1 VGRDIHSKSPF
12 ENPQA
17 CVLSFRPMKLYKT
30 KPHPDSLQRFLFE
43 QSHVRGELVHLDD
56 AWRAVLARHDYP
68 PSLRAVMGEL
78 MAAAVLLAA
87 TLKLKGSLILQ
98 IQGKGPVTLLV
109 VECDGELNV
118 RATAK
123 WQGELDGT
131 GFAQMVGDGRFVI
144 TLDPR
149 DGGQSYQGI
158 VALDGDSV
166 AEVLQN
172 YMLRSD
178 QLETRLWLAADEQGA
193 AGLFLQKMPG
203 EGGNAIAE
211 DEDGQHDDMWQR
223 VTMLTDTLRR
233 EELLG
238 LPAVELIRRLYSEED
253 VRLFDAQQVAFRCSC
268 SRDRVARMLKM
279 LGRDE
284 VQSVLDEQGVA
295 EVNCEFCNHKY
306 LFDKVDAEQVFASEV
321 ALEGSAAVH

>member
-1 VGRDIHSKSPF
+1 
-12 ENPQA
+12 
-17 CVLSFRPMKLYKT
+17 M

-43 QSHVRGELVHLDD
+43 QSNVRGELVHLDD
-56 AWRAVLARHDYP
+56 AWRAVLERHDYP

-98 IQGKGPVTLLV
+98 IQGRGPVTLLV

-149 DGGQSYQGI
+149 DGGQTYQGI

-178 QLETRLWLAADEQGA
+178 QLETRLWLAADAQGA
-193 AGLFLQKMPG
+193 AGLLLQKMPG
-203 EGGNAIAE
+203 EGGYAIAE
-211 DEDGQHDDMWQR
+211 DDDGQEDNRHDDMWSR
-223 VTMLTDTLRR
+223 VTMLTDTLQR

-238 LPAVELIRRLYSEED
+238 LPAVELIRRLYGEED
-253 VRLFDAQQVAFRCSC
+253 VRLFDTQHVAFRCSC

-284 VQSVLDEQGVA
+284 VQSVLAEQGVA
-295 EVNCEFCNHKY
+295 EVICEFCNHQY
-306 LFDKVDAEQVFASEV
+306 RFDKVDAEQVFASEV
-321 ALEGSAAVH
+321 ALDGSAAVH

>member
-1 VGRDIHSKSPF
+1 
-12 ENPQA
+12 
-17 CVLSFRPMKLYKT
+17 M

-56 AWRAVLARHDYP
+56 AWRAVLERHDYP

-98 IQGKGPVTLLV
+98 IQGRGPVTLLV

-123 WQGELDGT
+123 WQGELDGIA
-131 GFAQMVGDGRFVI
+131 FAQMVGDGRFVI

-149 DGGQSYQGI
+149 DGGQTYQGI

-178 QLETRLWLAADEQGA
+178 QLETRLWLAADAQGA
-193 AGLFLQKMPG
+193 AGLLLQKMPG
-203 EGGNAIAE
+203 DGGYAV
-211 DEDGQHDDMWQR
+211 DEQDDDDMWPR
-223 VTMLTDTLRR
+223 VTALTDTLRH

-238 LPAVELIRRLYSEED
+238 LPAVELIRRLYGEED
-253 VRLFDAQQVAFRCSC
+253 VRLFDTQQVAFRCSC

-284 VQSVLDEQGVA
+284 VQSVLAEQGVA
-295 EVNCEFCNHKY
+295 EVTCEFCNHQY
-306 LFDKVDAEQVFASEV
+306 LFDKVDAEQVFASGV
-321 ALEGSAAVH
+321 ALGGSAAVH

>member
-1 VGRDIHSKSPF
+1 MLKS
-12 ENPQA
+12 
-17 CVLSFRPMKLYKT
+17 RTMKM

-43 QSHVRGELVHLDD
+43 QSNVRGELVHLDD
-56 AWRAVLARHDYP
+56 AWRAVLELHDYP
-68 PSLRAVMGEL
+68 PALRAVMGEL

-87 TLKLKGSLILQ
+87 TLKLKGALILQ
-98 IQGKGPVTLLV
+98 IQGQGPVTLLV

-123 WQGELDGT
+123 WQGELDGI

-158 VALDGDSV
+158 VELDGDSV

-193 AGLFLQKMPG
+193 AGLLLQKMPG
-203 EGGNAIAE
+203 EGGYAIAE
-211 DEDGQHDDMWQR
+211 QDDGEHDDMWQR
-223 VTMLTDTLRR
+223 VTTLTDTLKR

-238 LPAVELIRRLYSEED
+238 LPAVELIRRLYGEDD
-253 VRLFDAQQVAFRCSC
+253 VRLFDTQPVAFRCSC

-284 VQSVLDEQGVA
+284 VQSVLAEQGVA
-295 EVNCEFCNHKY
+295 EVICEFCNHQY
-306 LFDKVDAEQVFASEV
+306 QFDKVDAEQVFVSEL
-321 ALEGSAAVH
+321 ALDGSAAVH

>member
-1 VGRDIHSKSPF
+1 
-12 ENPQA
+12 
-17 CVLSFRPMKLYKT
+17 M

-43 QSHVRGELVHLDD
+43 QSHVCGELVHLDD
-56 AWRAVLARHDYP
+56 AWRAVLERHDYP

-98 IQGKGPVTLLV
+98 IQGRGPVTLLV

-123 WQGELDGT
+123 WQGELERI

-149 DGGQSYQGI
+149 DGGQIYQGI
-158 VALDGDSV
+158 VELDGASV

-178 QLETRLWLAADEQGA
+178 QLETRLWLAADAQCA
-193 AGLFLQKMPG
+193 AGLLLQKMPG
-203 EGGNAIAE
+203 EGGYAIAE
-211 DEDGQHDDMWQR
+211 EDDGQDDMWPR
-223 VTMLTDTLRR
+223 VTLLTDTLRS

-238 LPAVELIRRLYSEED
+238 LPAVKLIRRLYGEED
-253 VRLFDAQQVAFRCSC
+253 VRLFDSQQVAFRCTC

-284 VQSVLDEQGVA
+284 VQSVLAEQGMA
-295 EVNCEFCNHKY
+295 EVTCEFCNHQY
-306 LFDKVDAEQVFASEV
+306 RFDKVDAEQVFASRV
-321 ALEGSAAVH
+321 LASGVVLDGSATVH

>member
-1 VGRDIHSKSPF
+1 
-12 ENPQA
+12 
-17 CVLSFRPMKLYKT
+17 M

-43 QSHVRGELVHLDD
+43 RSPVRGELVHLDD
-56 AWRAVLARHDYP
+56 AWRAVLERHDYP
-68 PSLRAVMGEL
+68 PALRAVMGEL

-98 IQGKGPVTLLV
+98 IQGQGPVTLLV

-123 WQGELDGT
+123 WQGELEGIAFT
-131 GFAQMVGDGRFVI
+131 QMVGDGRFVI

-149 DGGQSYQGI
+149 DGGQTYQGI
-158 VALDGDSV
+158 VELDGESV

-178 QLETRLWLAADEQGA
+178 QLETRLWLAADEQHA
-193 AGLFLQKMPG
+193 AGLLLQKMPG
-203 EGGNAIAE
+203 EGGFAVSPNE
-211 DEDGQHDDMWQR
+211 DEDDDMWQR
-223 VTMLTDTLRR
+223 VTMLTDTLKR

-238 LPAVELIRRLYSEED
+238 LPAVELIRRLYAEAD
-253 VRLFDAQQVAFRCSC
+253 VRLFATQPVAFRCSC

-284 VQSVLDEQGVA
+284 VQSLLAEQGVA
-295 EVNCEFCNHKY
+295 EVTCEFCNHKY
-306 LFDKVDAEQVFASEV
+306 VFDKVDAEQVFAS
-321 ALEGSAAVH
+321 ALALDGSAAVH

>member
-1 VGRDIHSKSPF
+1 
-12 ENPQA
+12 
-17 CVLSFRPMKLYKT
+17 M

-43 QSHVRGELVHLDD
+43 RSPVRGELVHLDD
-56 AWRAVLARHDYP
+56 AWRAVLERHDYP
-68 PSLRAVMGEL
+68 PALRAVMGEL

-98 IQGKGPVTLLV
+98 IQGQGPVTLLV

-123 WQGELDGT
+123 WQGELEGIAFT
-131 GFAQMVGDGRFVI
+131 QMVGDGRFVI

-149 DGGQSYQGI
+149 DGGQTYQGI

-178 QLETRLWLAADEQGA
+178 QLETRLWLAADEQHA
-193 AGLFLQKMPG
+193 AGLLLQKMPG
-203 EGGNAIAE
+203 EGGYAVSPNE
-211 DEDGQHDDMWQR
+211 DEDDDMWSR
-223 VTMLTDTLRR
+223 VTMLTDTLKR

-238 LPAVELIRRLYSEED
+238 LPAVELIRRLYAEED
-253 VRLFDAQQVAFRCSC
+253 VRLFDTQPVAFRCSC

-284 VQSVLDEQGVA
+284 VQSLLAEQGVA
-295 EVNCEFCNHKY
+295 EVTCEFCNHKY
-306 LFDKVDAEQVFASEV
+306 VFDKVDAEQVFVPEV
-321 ALEGSAAVH
+321 VLVGSDAVH

>member
-1 VGRDIHSKSPF
+1 
-12 ENPQA
+12 
-17 CVLSFRPMKLYKT
+17 M

-43 QSHVRGELVHLDD
+43 QSNVRGELVHLDD
-56 AWRAVLARHDYP
+56 AWRAVLERHDYP
-68 PSLRAVMGEL
+68 PALRTVMGEL
-78 MAAAVLLAA
+78 MAGAVLLAA

-98 IQGKGPVTLLV
+98 IQGLGPVTLLV
-109 VECDGELNV
+109 VECDGDLNV

-123 WQGELDGT
+123 WQGELEGI

-149 DGGQSYQGI
+149 DGGQTYQGI

-178 QLETRLWLAADEQGA
+178 QLETRLWLAADAQGA
-193 AGLFLQKMPG
+193 AGLLLQKMPG
-203 EGGNAIAE
+203 DGGHAVAE
-211 DEDGQHDDMWQR
+211 QDDGQDDDMWQR
-223 VTMLTDTLRR
+223 VTMLTDTLKR

-238 LPAVELIRRLYSEED
+238 LPAEVLIHRLYGEED
-253 VRLFDAQQVAFRCSC
+253 VRLFDTQHVAFRCSC

-284 VQSVLDEQGVA
+284 VQSVLDEQGRA
-295 EVNCEFCNHKY
+295 EVICEFCNHQY
-306 LFDKVDAEQVFASEV
+306 HFDKVDAEQVFAAEI
-321 ALEGSAAVH
+321 ALEGSASVH

>member
-1 VGRDIHSKSPF
+1 
-12 ENPQA
+12 
-17 CVLSFRPMKLYKT
+17 M

-56 AWRAVLARHDYP
+56 AWRAVLERHDYP

-98 IQGKGPVTLLV
+98 IQGRGPVTLLV

-149 DGGQSYQGI
+149 DGGQTYQGI

-178 QLETRLWLAADEQGA
+178 QLETRLWLAADEQHA
-193 AGLFLQKMPG
+193 AGLLLQKMPD
-203 EGGNAIAE
+203 EGGHGIALLDDE
-211 DEDGQHDDMWQR
+211 ADEDMWPR
-223 VTMLTDTLRR
+223 VTMLTDTLKR

-238 LPAVELIRRLYSEED
+238 LPAEELIRRLYHEED
-253 VRLFDAQQVAFRCSC
+253 VRLFDTQRVAFRCSC
-268 SRDRVARMLKM
+268 SRDKVARMLKM

-284 VQSVLDEQGVA
+284 VLSVLSEQDMA
-295 EVNCEFCNHKY
+295 EVTCEFCNQQYK
-306 LFDKVDAEQVFASEV
+306 FDRVDAEQVFVSEV
-321 ALEGSAAVH
+321 ALVSSATVH

>member
-1 VGRDIHSKSPF
+1 MLKLRT
-12 ENPQA
+12 
-17 CVLSFRPMKLYKT
+17 MKM

-56 AWRAVLARHDYP
+56 AWREVLKRHDYP
-68 PSLRAVMGEL
+68 PALRAVMGEL
-78 MAAAVLLAA
+78 MASAVLLAA

-123 WQGELDGT
+123 WQGDLEGI
-131 GFAQMVGDGRFVI
+131 GFAQMVGEGRFVI

-149 DGGQSYQGI
+149 DGGQTYQGI
-158 VALDGDSV
+158 VELDGDSV

-178 QLETRLWLAADEQGA
+178 QLQTRLWLAADEHGA
-193 AGLFLQKMPG
+193 AGLLLQKMPG
-203 EGGNAIAE
+203 DGGYALAE
-211 DEDGQHDDMWQR
+211 ENDGQDDDLWQR
-223 VTMLTDTLRR
+223 VAMLTDTLKR

-238 LPAVELIRRLYSEED
+238 LPALELIRRLYGEED
-253 VRLFDAQQVAFRCSC
+253 VRLFDAHQVMFRCSC
-268 SRDRVARMLKM
+268 SRERVARMMKM
-279 LGRDE
+279 LGWDE
-284 VQSVLDEQGVA
+284 VQSVLDEQGVV
-295 EVNCEFCNHKY
+295 EVNCEFCNHQY
-306 LFDKVDAEQVFASEV
+306 RFDKVDAEQVFAAEV
-321 ALEGSAAVH
+321 LLDGSGSVH

>member
-1 VGRDIHSKSPF
+1 
-12 ENPQA
+12 
-17 CVLSFRPMKLYKT
+17 M

-43 QSHVRGELVHLDD
+43 QSHVRGGLVHLDD
-56 AWRAVLARHDYP
+56 AWRAVLERHDYP

-87 TLKLKGSLILQ
+87 TLKLKGALILQ

-123 WQGELDGT
+123 WQGELDGI

-149 DGGQSYQGI
+149 DGKQTYQGI

-178 QLETRLWLAADEQGA
+178 QLETRLWLSADARGA
-193 AGLFLQKMPG
+193 AGLLLQKMPG
-203 EGGNAIAE
+203 DGGYAVTAQ
-211 DEDGQHDDMWQR
+211 DDDQDDDMWPR
-223 VTMLTDTLRR
+223 VTMLTDTLKS

-238 LPAVELIRRLYSEED
+238 LPAVELIRRLYGEED
-253 VRLFDAQQVAFRCSC
+253 MRLFDTQHVAFRCTC
-268 SRDRVARMLKM
+268 SRDKVARMLRM
-279 LGRDE
+279 LGPGE
-284 VQSVLDEQGVA
+284 VQSVLAEHGVV
-295 EVNCEFCNHKY
+295 EVSCEFCNHRY
-306 LFDKVDAEQVFASEV
+306 RFDRVDAEQVFASEM
-321 ALEGSAAVH
+321 ALDGSASIH

>member
-1 VGRDIHSKSPF
+1 
-12 ENPQA
+12 
-17 CVLSFRPMKLYKT
+17 M

-56 AWRAVLARHDYP
+56 AWRAVLERHDYP

-98 IQGKGPVTLLV
+98 IQGRGPVTLLV

-149 DGGQSYQGI
+149 DGGQTYQGI

-178 QLETRLWLAADEQGA
+178 QLETRLWLAADAQGA
-193 AGLFLQKMPG
+193 AGLLLQKMPG
-203 EGGNAIAE
+203 EGGFAIAE
-211 DEDGQHDDMWQR
+211 NDDGQEDNRHDDMWPR
-223 VTMLTDTLRR
+223 VTMLSDTLQR

-238 LPAVELIRRLYSEED
+238 LPAVELIRRLYGEED
-253 VRLFDAQQVAFRCSC
+253 VRLFDTQHVAFKCSC

-284 VQSVLDEQGVA
+284 VLSVLAEQGVA
-295 EVNCEFCNHKY
+295 EVTCEFCNHQYK
-306 LFDKVDAEQVFASEV
+306 FDKVDAEQVFASEV
-321 ALEGSAAVH
+321 ALDGSAAVH

>member
-1 VGRDIHSKSPF
+1 
-12 ENPQA
+12 
-17 CVLSFRPMKLYKT
+17 MKM

-68 PSLRAVMGEL
+68 PALRAVMGEL
-78 MAAAVLLAA
+78 MASAVLLAA

-123 WQGELDGT
+123 WQGELDGI

-149 DGGQSYQGI
+149 DGGQTYQGI
-158 VALDGDSV
+158 VALDGSSV

-178 QLETRLWLAADEQGA
+178 QLETRLWLAADAQGA
-193 AGLFLQKMPG
+193 AGLLLQKMPG
-203 EGGNAIAE
+203 DGGYALAAQD
-211 DEDGQHDDMWQR
+211 DEDDDLWQR
-223 VTMLTDTLRR
+223 ATMLTDTLKR

-238 LPAVELIRRLYSEED
+238 LPALELIRRLYGEED
-253 VRLFDAQQVAFRCSC
+253 VRLFDAHPVAFRCSC
-268 SRDRVARMLKM
+268 SRDRVARMMKM
-279 LGRDE
+279 LGWDE
-284 VQSVLDEQGVA
+284 VQSVLDEQGMV
-295 EVNCEFCNHKY
+295 EVNCEFCNQQY
-306 LFDKVDAEQVFASEV
+306 RFDKVDAEQVFAAEV
-321 ALEGSAAVH
+321 LLDGSNSVH

>member
-1 VGRDIHSKSPF
+1 MLKLRT
-12 ENPQA
+12 
-17 CVLSFRPMKLYKT
+17 MKM
-30 KPHPDSLQRFLFE
+30 KPHPDSLHRFLFE

-56 AWRAVLARHDYP
+56 AWRAVLERHDYP
-68 PSLRAVMGEL
+68 AALRAVMGEL

-123 WQGELDGT
+123 WQGELDGI

-149 DGGQSYQGI
+149 DGGQTYQGI
-158 VALDGDSV
+158 VALDGSSV

-178 QLETRLWLAADEQGA
+178 QLETRLWLAADAQGA
-193 AGLFLQKMPG
+193 AGLLLQKMPG
-203 EGGNAIAE
+203 DGGHAVGKHDE
-211 DEDGQHDDMWQR
+211 WLDDGQDEDWDTETWQR
-223 VTMLTDTLRR
+223 VTMLTDTLQR

-238 LPAVELIRRLYSEED
+238 LPALELIRRLYGEED
-253 VRLFDAQQVAFRCSC
+253 VRLFDAHLVAFRCTC

-279 LGRDE
+279 LGWDE
-284 VQSVLDEQGVA
+284 VQSVLAEQGMV
-295 EVNCEFCNHKY
+295 EVGCEFCNQKY
-306 LFDKVDAEQVFASEV
+306 RFDKVDAEQVFAAEV
-321 ALEGSAAVH
+321 LLDGSGSVH